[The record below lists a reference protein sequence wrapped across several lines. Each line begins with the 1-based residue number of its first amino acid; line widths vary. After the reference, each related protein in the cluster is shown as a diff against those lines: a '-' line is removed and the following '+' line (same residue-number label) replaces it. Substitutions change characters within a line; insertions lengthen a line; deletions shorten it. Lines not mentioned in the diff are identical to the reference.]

1 MYCWGKECSA
11 CKSFSKN
18 ERMVKTSVY
27 IFFIQKETMV
37 SFQFN
42 FAMFSQNG
50 LCKCWMVKYEV
61 ESLGKAKVEP
71 KFQFT

>member
-1 MYCWGKECSA
+1 
-11 CKSFSKN
+11 
-18 ERMVKTSVY
+18 MVKSSVY